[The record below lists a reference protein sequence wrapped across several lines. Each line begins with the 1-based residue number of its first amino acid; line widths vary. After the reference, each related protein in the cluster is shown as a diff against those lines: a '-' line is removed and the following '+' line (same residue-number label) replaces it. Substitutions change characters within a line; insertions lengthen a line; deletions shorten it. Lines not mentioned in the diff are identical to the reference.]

1 VPPPGVEKADFFPLA
16 KRLPT
21 TRARQ
26 PALRYYVNRFPTFYH
41 FQAVRNAAAGRT
53 TSKRVR
59 TVLSSIEEKAIQDLK
74 VMDKLTFKRGGTG
87 GESAGDAEY
96 VCAQGNVEVR
106 ASTNGQRH
114 IQREQTTEARVE
126 K

>member
-1 VPPPGVEKADFFPLA
+1 LPPPGVEKADFFPLA

-59 TVLSSIEEKAIQDLK
+59 TVLSSIEEEAVQDLK
-74 VMDKLTFKRGGTG
+74 VMDKLTLKKR
-87 GESAGDAEY
+87 
-96 VCAQGNVEVR
+96 EV
-106 ASTNGQRH
+106 APVVKALETPSTFVHKGML
-114 IQREQTTEARVE
+114 